1 MTGNTDE
8 YFYNKT
14 LSQMCDWVLN
24 IIVPSVL
31 NIWVLNIIVPSVL
44 NIWVLN
50 IIVPS
55 VLNIWLHVLKWK
67 KKDTK
72 LTTFEDFFTQ
82 LTFACSKSAIE
93 TTRKKCERRQGLQLY
108 LKKGSSAGVFF

>member
-1 MTGNTDE
+1 
-8 YFYNKT
+8 
-14 LSQMCDWVLN
+14 MCDWVLN

-44 NIWVLN
+44 NIWILN
-50 IIVPS
+50 IIVAS